1 MGRAA
6 IRLGHGGQA
15 LRGPQVGPLVELGV
29 LGLTLLAAVLGAAYR
44 MAEWNRPGLPL
55 LSLIPVIAFGAVI
68 GVAGALV
75 LYALVASRQRG

>member
-1 MGRAA
+1 M
-6 IRLGHGGQA
+6 
-15 LRGPQVGPLVELGV
+15 
-29 LGLTLLAAVLGAAYR
+29 TLLAAVLGAAYR